1 MGEGDSMKKS
11 LEPLKEALVD
21 FLHDPLGHFLAASV
35 WIVVFIMGWLIFRTI
50 ATRALQIIGVI

>member
-1 MGEGDSMKKS
+1 MKKS